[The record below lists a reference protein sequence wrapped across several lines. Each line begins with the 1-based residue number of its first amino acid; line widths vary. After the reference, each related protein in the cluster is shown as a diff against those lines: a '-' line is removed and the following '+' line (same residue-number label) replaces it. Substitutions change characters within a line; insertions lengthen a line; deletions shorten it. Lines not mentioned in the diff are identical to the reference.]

1 MFAYLMSLAFL
12 VGLFWVVE
20 HACGN
25 KRGRP
30 WWRPQVWTD
39 LFSGVANA
47 LLSHPLNFVVVAI
60 LGVALLVPSGII
72 PLADLQAGRYRG
84 FGPIGHLPRWPQFA
98 LAFLLGDFLLYWI
111 HRWFHGRTLWR
122 FHAVH
127 HSSEKLDWLSGVR
140 AHPVNDV
147 VANALLVFPFILFGF
162 DPVAAAS
169 AGPALGIFALLGH
182 ADVDWD
188 WGPFRHVVT
197 SPVYHRWHHSKDPA
211 AIDKNF
217 ASFLPLWDIVFG
229 THYMPSDR
237 KPQDFGI
244 HEPVEHS
251 VLGLLK
257 HPFKPTSKGFGQ
269 SSITTPPPLPLSP
282 DDKSAGRET

>member
-1 MFAYLMSLAFL
+1 VAAYLFTVAFL
-12 VGLFWVVE
+12 VTLFWMIE
-20 HACGN
+20 HLFGN
-25 KRGRP
+25 KQERP

-39 LFSGVANA
+39 VFSGVANA
-47 LLSHPLNFVVVAI
+47 LLSNPLNFVIISI
-60 LGVALLVPSGII
+60 LGFLVLVPTGII
-72 PLADLQAGRYRG
+72 PLAELKAGQYRG
-84 FGPIGHLPRWPQFA
+84 FGPIGQLPRWPQFA

-111 HRWFHGRTLWR
+111 HRWFHGKRLWR

-127 HSSEKLDWLSGVR
+127 HSSEQLDWLSGVR

-147 VANALLVFPFILFGF
+147 VANALLVFPFILMGF
-162 DPVAAAS
+162 DPVAAAI
-169 AGPALGIFALLGH
+169 AGPALGVFALLGH
-182 ADVDWD
+182 SDVDWD

-229 THYMPSDR
+229 THYLPKDR

-244 HEPVEHS
+244 HEPVDHS
-251 VLGLLK
+251 VIGLLK
-257 HPFKPTSKGFGQ
+257 HPFKPTSIGFGEG
-269 SSITTPPPLPLSP
+269 L
-282 DDKSAGRET
+282 GRH